1 MKYNKKYKDVYK
13 IAHTLLFFIQ
23 KDMQN
28 FGLTKLMKLFFY
40 ADKLHLEKYKK
51 PIFNKPYT
59 KLERGPVPLWTLSL
73 IKKSMRGD
81 KSEMYDLDLQNE
93 AEIFNQFI
101 KTYETGHYD
110 MVSFKQKNDVEFNE
124 NLFSQ
129 SEIEVLTKIA
139 EEFKTLNAE
148 EISDLSHETHA
159 WNSVELNQPIEWR
172 NIVDDTQDKFF
183 INYLQNERL
192 SFRDNLEM
200 FKVEKNK

>member
-23 KDMQN
+23 NDMQN
-28 FGLTKLMKLFFY
+28 LGLTKLMKLFFY

-73 IKKSMRGD
+73 IKKSMRGEI
-81 KSEMYDLDLQNE
+81 SETYDLDLQNE
-93 AEIFNQFI
+93 AKVFNEFI
-101 KTYETGHYD
+101 QTYKTGHYD
-110 MVSFKQKNDVEFNE
+110 MVSFKKQDNVEFNAD
-124 NLFSQ
+124 LFSQ
-129 SEIEVLTKIA
+129 SELEVLTNIIN
-139 EEFKTLNAE
+139 EFKSLNAE

-159 WNSVELNQPIEWR
+159 WKSVELNQPIEWR
-172 NIVDDTQDKFF
+172 NIVDNTYDKFF

-200 FKVEKNK
+200 FKVEKK

>member
-13 IAHTLLFFIQ
+13 IAHTLLFFLQ
-23 KDMQN
+23 NDMQN

-73 IKKSMRGD
+73 IKKSIRGE
-81 KSEMYDLDLQNE
+81 KSEVYDLDLQNE
-93 AEIFNQFI
+93 AKIFNEFI
-101 KTYETGHYD
+101 QTYKTGHYD
-110 MVSFKQKNDVEFNE
+110 MVSFKQQDNVEFNE
-124 NLFSQ
+124 DLFSQ
-129 SEIEVLTKIA
+129 SEIEVLTNIA
-139 EEFKTLNAE
+139 KEFKSLNAE

-159 WNSVELNQPIEWR
+159 WKSVELNQPIEWR
-172 NIVDDTQDKFF
+172 NIVDDTHDKFF

-200 FKVEKNK
+200 FKVEKK